1 MGNSA
6 SPFQTTYTLQVHF
19 LFWPFLLYLPN
30 PLPCTYFY
38 LPPPSSLSFGSL
50 LSPCL
55 TKQNPSF
62 LPSLPLQIIMLSVL
76 TLKPRDR
83 RPGPQALPGGGQRA
97 GGGTP
102 GKGPGVSSWVCGSAP
117 GSTGTSS
124 NPVSFPNPSPHLQPH
139 IDSSSQASLPQFP
152 LLNK

>member
-76 TLKPRDR
+76 TLKPRGR

-97 GGGTP
+97 GGGLL
-102 GKGPGVSSWVCGSAP
+102 GKGLGFPAGSVALP
-117 GSTGTSS
+117 LAQQEHHQILSPSLILLPTSS
-124 NPVSFPNPSPHLQPH
+124 HTLTAAPRHLCLSFPC
-139 IDSSSQASLPQFP
+139 
-152 LLNK
+152 